1 MQKVTEM
8 DNAFYKDLMDRQK
21 REGIEE
27 EELEQLVEDHLDKVD
42 EFRSRLQDMVRRK
55 RKERRKK
62 LLGRRKKS
70 EKVRNANLSF
80 KPTEC

>member
-27 EELEQLVEDHLDKVD
+27 EELEQLVEDHLNKVD

-55 RKERRKK
+55 RKERREK
-62 LLGRRKKS
+62 LRGRRKKS
-70 EKVRNANLSF
+70 EKVRNVKF
-80 KPTEC
+80 VV